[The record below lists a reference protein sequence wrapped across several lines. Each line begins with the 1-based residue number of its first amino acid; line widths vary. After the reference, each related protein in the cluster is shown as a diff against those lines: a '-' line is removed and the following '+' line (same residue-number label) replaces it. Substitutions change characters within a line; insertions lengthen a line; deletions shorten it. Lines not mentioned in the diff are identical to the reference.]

1 MSDSRWLEETAA
13 TMDDVAPTPEE
24 VREEESGSVSRN
36 DKLEQ
41 AKRSIADAVDMIEE
55 AAVQLRF
62 GLARLSRI
70 RS

>member
-1 MSDSRWLEETAA
+1 MSDSRMLEETAA
-13 TMDDVAPTPEE
+13 TFDDVAHTPDE
-24 VREEESGSVSRN
+24 VREEESGSVGRN

-55 AAVQLRF
+55 AAAQLRF

-70 RS
+70 RW